1 MVDRNQAARDREQ
14 AQRELQQQIQKFAR
28 AMNEG
33 KTGMVDRFGVKIEAG
48 HYVLYR
54 PMHDLIFEVI
64 DVAPSL
70 NPQHMVGTITLKLA
84 CTTDVQFVAGQRAMT
99 VIKCGQR
106 AADEEGAADLKSPGS
121 EPAADQLDA
130 RAHAGD
136 GDGAA
141 QEAGGGD
148 DPAAEAKA
156 SEAEDRAKGETQ
168 S

>member
-1 MVDRNQAARDREQ
+1 MVDRNQAAKDREQ

-70 NPQHMVGTITLKLA
+70 NPQHMVGTVVLKLA
-84 CTTDVQFVAGQRAMT
+84 CTTDVQFIAGQRAMT
-99 VIKCGQR
+99 MIKCGQR
-106 AADEEGAADLKSPGS
+106 AADEEGAADLKQPGS
-121 EPAADQLDA
+121 EPAADTVVSV
-130 RAHAGD
+130 AHNMD
-136 GDGAA
+136 GDGP
-141 QEAGGGD
+141 GTD
-148 DPAAEAKA
+148 DPP
-156 SEAEDRAKGETQ
+156 AEDAK